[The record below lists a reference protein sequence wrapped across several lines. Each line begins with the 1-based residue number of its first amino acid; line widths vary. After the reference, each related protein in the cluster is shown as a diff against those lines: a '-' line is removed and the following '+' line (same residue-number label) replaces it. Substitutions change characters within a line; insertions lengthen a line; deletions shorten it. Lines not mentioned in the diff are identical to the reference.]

1 LPGWPGAAAAPA
13 SANDASRTGI
23 APACTVEP
31 PSLTAESSA
40 SEVLKARVPETRALE
55 AGIGTSPPARMS
67 SREWVVVLLLVFS
80 VVINYVDRS
89 DLSLAA
95 PVMQKQFA
103 LSPVQLGSLL
113 AAFFWTYALLQ
124 ITGVVGWLSDRFAA
138 GWVLLCGYVLWSA
151 ATIATGFTAGFASL
165 FAFRL
170 LLGAGESVAYP
181 CYSRIFAAMPQ
192 QYRGRANS
200 LIDAGTK
207 LGPAAGAFVGGML
220 LVHLGWRMLFFVL
233 GFAGLLWVVPWWR
246 MMPRSTTVR
255 RPVSEP
261 VSKPAAVQAGAVTA
275 ASLTRILRLRPAWGT
290 FLGHFCSNYFFYFLL
305 AWLPEFAVREMR
317 LSIRDMSRLT
327 AAIFLLIAASTLT
340 AGWIS
345 DWLITR
351 GLSPSIVRRAVV
363 AGGLLVASSLM
374 GFALIGSSKH
384 AGLALLLVASVG
396 YGAAASSH
404 WAITQTLAGAEAA
417 GRWSSFQN
425 GVANLSGI
433 VAPWVAGWIVE
444 VNGSARLAFAVSG
457 AVALA
462 GAACWWLLVP
472 RVEPVSWQDSSEPRK
487 V

>member
-1 LPGWPGAAAAPA
+1 MPPSSRDDALPG
-13 SANDASRTGI
+13 
-23 APACTVEP
+23 TVEP
-31 PSLTAESSA
+31 PLITEDSAA
-40 SEVLKARVPETRALE
+40 SEVLETTVIETGVPEASTD
-55 AGIGTSPPARMS
+55 TSPPARMS

-124 ITGVVGWLSDRFAA
+124 ITGIVGWLSDRFPA

-165 FAFRL
+165 FVFRL

-233 GFAGLLWVVPWWR
+233 GFAGLLWVLPWWR
-246 MMPRSTTVR
+246 MMPRYT
-255 RPVSEP
+255 PVNN
-261 VSKPAAVQAGAVTA
+261 PAAMRPGAVTA
-275 ASLTRILRLRPAWGT
+275 ISLTRMLRLRSAWGT

-305 AWLPEFAVREMR
+305 AWLPEFAVREMH
-317 LSIRDMSRLT
+317 LSIRHMSRLT
-327 AAIFLLIAASTLT
+327 AAVFLLIAASTLT

-345 DWLITR
+345 DRLITR

-363 AGGLLVASSLM
+363 AGGLLAASSLM
-374 GFALIGSSKH
+374 GFAVIGSSKN
-384 AGLALLLVASVG
+384 AGLALLLVASIG
-396 YGAAASSH
+396 FGASASNH
-404 WAITQTLAGAEAA
+404 WAITQTLAGPEAA

-444 VNGSARLAFAVSG
+444 INGSARLAFAVSG

-462 GAACWWLLVP
+462 GAASWWLLVP
-472 RVEPVSWQDSSEPRK
+472 CVEPVCWQDSSAGAWLR
-487 V
+487 

>member
-1 LPGWPGAAAAPA
+1 MPPSFRDDALPGWPDTAA
-13 SANDASRTGI
+13 T
-23 APACTVEP
+23 P
-31 PSLTAESSA
+31 PSAALISAENPATEA
-40 SEVLKARVPETRALE
+40 SETSS
-55 AGIGTSPPARMS
+55 GIRTPPPAVRMS
-67 SREWVVVLLLVFS
+67 LREWVVVLLLVCS

-89 DLSLAA
+89 DLSIAA

-103 LSPVQLGSLL
+103 LTPVQLGSLL

-124 ITGVVGWLSDRFAA
+124 LTGIVGWLSDRFPA
-138 GWVLLCGYVLWSA
+138 GWVLLWGYLLWSA
-151 ATIATGFTAGFASL
+151 ATIATGFTAGFISL
-165 FAFRL
+165 FVFRL

-233 GFAGLLWVVPWWR
+233 GFAGLLWVLPWWR
-246 MMPRSTTVR
+246 MMPRS
-255 RPVSEP
+255 S
-261 VSKPAAVQAGAVTA
+261 PAATQPGATTA
-275 ASLTRILRLRPAWGT
+275 ASLTRILRLRSAWGT

-305 AWLPEFAVREMR
+305 AWLPEFAVREMH

-351 GLSPSIVRRAVV
+351 GFSPSIVRRAMVG
-363 AGGLLVASSLM
+363 GGLLVASSLM
-374 GFALIGSSKH
+374 GFALVGSNSQ
-384 AGLALLLVASVG
+384 AGLVLLLVASVG
-396 YGAAASSH
+396 FGASASNH

-433 VAPWVAGWIVE
+433 VAPWVAGWVVE
-444 VNGSARLAFAVSG
+444 VNGSARLAFAIAG

-462 GAACWWLLVP
+462 GSMCWWLLVS
-472 RVEPVSWQDSSEPRK
+472 RVEPVCWQE
-487 V
+487 